1 VAALFVAGAFV
12 PAWAM
17 PGAMALD
24 ASRAR
29 AKGLNTF
36 IETFLEAARGS
47 SSDPETLAD
56 RIGSAPWIDRISLG
70 APRASG

>member
-36 IETFLEAARGS
+36 IETFLEAARGAAVILK
-47 SSDPETLAD
+47 PWP
-56 RIGSAPWIDRISLG
+56 IGLVRRHGLT
-70 APRASG
+70 ASV